1 MTKAR
6 DLADRTSADLTAV
19 TAGTGISVTN
29 GTGPIPTVTNTV
41 ATGFDAKG
49 DLIVGTGA
57 DTFSKLTV
65 ATTNNYVLTSAS
77 SEATGLK
84 WAAAA
89 ESSANWTLLNSGG
102 TAFSGAGTTLTVNVT
117 SYDKYL
123 ILINGAGSI
132 GGNEYLRVRF
142 NGDTASNY
150 ITAGVSF
157 IPQTTYSPDLTIS
170 ADYEDNT
177 GAVIGRASSDAA
189 SEIYGSMF
197 IIGGKSTTGV
207 KVFSHSAIGTR
218 LTGADQRGKSGWG
231 IWENTTNAITS
242 ISFHSSNNNW
252 DEGTVF
258 IYGSN

>member
-57 DTFSKLTV
+57 DTFSKLTA

-102 TAFSGAGTTLTVNVT
+102 TALSGAGTTLTVNVT

-123 ILINGAGSI
+123 IMVNGAGSA
-132 GGNEYLRVRF
+132 GGNEYLRIRF

-150 ITAGVSF
+150 ILAGIEF
-157 IPQTTYSPDLTIS
+157 AQGGTYSATAI
-170 ADYEDNT
+170 AGTWEDNT
-177 GAVIGRASSDAA
+177 GIVIARASSDAA
-189 SEIYGSMF
+189 SEMYASCTVF
-197 IIGGKSTTGV
+197 GGKSTTGP
-207 KVFSHSAIGTR
+207 KVFIASGAGSWA
-218 LTGADQRGKSGWG
+218 TGSDARHKVGQG
-231 IWENTTNAITS
+231 IWENTTDAITS
-242 ISFHSSNNNW
+242 ISFHSSNGNW